1 MMSFKNNE
9 CNKINDKNDK
19 TGNQW
24 QIYCE
29 STHNIRDYVCLKDNI
44 FCFQIILNLVT
55 HENTNF
61 IKIKV
66 MAIHSI
72 IDWKK
77 KLLHQTIWKTLL
89 FQDLTFMFLRRLI
102 DGNFILLNVSLLL
115 RSDIACVL
123 CSLLVPTRGFGLKG
137 WKSLYNTI
145 IPSVSLEKAL
155 ANNICSISFPAISDG
170 ISRNRHFKTPS
181 YLFCIQN
188 VLNS

>member
-1 MMSFKNNE
+1 MTNLLWVNSQYKRLCLSKRQYILLSNHIKSCDPWKYKFHQNQSDGHSFNH
-9 CNKINDKNDK
+9 
-19 TGNQW
+19 W
-24 QIYCE
+24 
-29 STHNIRDYVCLKDNI
+29 L
-44 FCFQIILNLVT
+44 
-55 HENTNF
+55 
-61 IKIKV
+61 
-66 MAIHSI
+66 
-72 IDWKK
+72 KK

-155 ANNICSISFPAISDG
+155 VNNICSISFPAISDG